1 MQILQNLSIK
11 SKLNAMVLTVSG
23 VALLV
28 ASVTVFVNE
37 VNLIRSSKIQQLTAL
52 AKVLGANTA
61 ASLTFDD
68 PVAAR
73 ELLSSLNVQPTVQF
87 ACLYNAKGKV
97 FATYRTPEGKDFSPP
112 PPPSEGHAFVAGNHL
127 DVTQNVLH
135 GSGEIAGKVYLHAS
149 MADLSAQL
157 HRNVAVVAIV
167 MLVSL
172 SVAFLLSSRLQR
184 VISAPI
190 LQLAHSAQEISA
202 SRDYSIRVQKH
213 ANDELGTLYDEF
225 NGMLQQIEEGQK
237 CLQQAHTELEA
248 RVEQR
253 TEQLSLANLE
263 LTKGDC

>member
-1 MQILQNLSIK
+1 M
-11 SKLNAMVLTVSG
+11 
-23 VALLV
+23 
-28 ASVTVFVNE
+28 
-37 VNLIRSSKIQQLTAL
+37 
-52 AKVLGANTA
+52 
-61 ASLTFDD
+61 
-68 PVAAR
+68 
-73 ELLSSLNVQPTVQF
+73 
-87 ACLYNAKGKV
+87 
-97 FATYRTPEGKDFSPP
+97 
-112 PPPSEGHAFVAGNHL
+112 
-127 DVTQNVLH
+127 
-135 GSGEIAGKVYLHAS
+135 GKVYLHAS

-157 HRNVAVVAIV
+157 RRNVAVVAIV

-237 CLQQAHTELEA
+237 SLQQAHTELEA

-263 LTKGDC
+263 LTREIAERKRTEEKLETVHQQLVDAARRAGMAEVATGVLHNVGNVLNSINVSATLVAER